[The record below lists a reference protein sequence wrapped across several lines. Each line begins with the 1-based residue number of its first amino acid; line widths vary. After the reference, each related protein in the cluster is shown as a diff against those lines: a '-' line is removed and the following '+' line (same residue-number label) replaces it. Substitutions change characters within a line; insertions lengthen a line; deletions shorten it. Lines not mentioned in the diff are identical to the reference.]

1 MGCRRGAQMAMH
13 GSAIVPYLPLDVIAE
28 ILAKLSVKSLL
39 QFRVVCKSWCSLIS
53 SHQFVKKYLSQVTT
67 SPSRLIMNPFGLVN
81 DLTFYHLHDS
91 IVVCESSIDFRIE
104 ESEYCV
110 MGSCDGLVCVKECH
124 HGMIFL
130 WNPSTRCAKILPCTS
145 EVHGKVYELGW
156 KYGFGHDCNSD
167 DYKVLTLSPEENT
180 LDKME
185 YFSYKSMMYTLGTDS
200 WRRIRDSPLGC
211 VFVDKSATFVSGAL
225 HWMADQEP
233 SLTRVIIS
241 LDLTSE
247 TYIEVP
253 QPDYEYSS
261 ELAEVGAS
269 RGCLCLLAYDN
280 DEYYDI
286 WVMNEYG
293 VRESWTKSIKIPFM
307 WEFLGCLKPLTW
319 FIENGEIILSI
330 GGNVASYNA
339 NRNSV
344 RA

>member
-1 MGCRRGAQMAMH
+1 MGCRRGAQMEKPMH

-67 SPSRLIMNPFGLVN
+67 SPSRLSMNPFGLVN

-130 WNPSTRCAKILPCTS
+130 WNPRTRCAKILPCTS

-180 LDKME
+180 LHKME

-319 FIENGEIILSI
+319 YVFGSSGSAFPTCVICFTY
-330 GGNVASYNA
+330 GG
-339 NRNSV
+339 
-344 RA
+344 